1 MGKATKTPP
10 RASYEAGN
18 ATDGG
23 PAIIDGSNGKPLP
36 TPRRPRHIR
45 LRSIDDCRAEAEK
58 VYRDMRAGRIEP
70 QAGTRLVYVL
80 SQIVGM
86 IEVGEIEARLDR
98 LEQSQLLEE
107 QP

>member
-1 MGKATKTPP
+1 
-10 RASYEAGN
+10 
-18 ATDGG
+18 
-23 PAIIDGSNGKPLP
+23 
-36 TPRRPRHIR
+36 
-45 LRSIDDCRAEAEK
+45 
-58 VYRDMRAGRIEP
+58 MRAGRIEP